1 MADSLVQ
8 GFDREKRRKDFLVD
22 CRYKKTRDAGLMMVP
37 RDGLEPSRLFIGGF

>member
-22 CRYKKTRDAGLMMVP
+22 YRYKKTRDTGLMMVP